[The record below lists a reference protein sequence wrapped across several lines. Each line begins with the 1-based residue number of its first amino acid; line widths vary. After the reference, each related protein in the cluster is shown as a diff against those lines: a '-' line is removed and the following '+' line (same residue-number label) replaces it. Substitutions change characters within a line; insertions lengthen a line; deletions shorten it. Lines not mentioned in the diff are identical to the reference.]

1 MTAATDTPN
10 LDNLQRALT
19 LYRKEMRE
27 FIVRNLKRVR
37 GTNVKQLL
45 SDAAAR
51 NPSIHH
57 RWQEELDG
65 GKDPKDVFDIGH
77 FPRIVNHH
85 WYAVF
90 NQATGGDRQ
99 LRNRMQIIA
108 AGRNEWAHPGDEDMS
123 FGSTVSYLENI
134 HVSLNCVGATTSA
147 QDVQTIISEYQA
159 RATVDAPPT
168 AEAEPTKAEVPKGK
182 SSNGL
187 KPWREVVAPHI
198 DVLNGDINP
207 STFAADLQEV
217 ADGKSQSMEYHNAVE
232 FYNRSY
238 ITPGLKALLVNT
250 VKRINGK
257 GGDPVIQMK
266 TGFGGGKTH
275 SLIALYH
282 LVESD
287 EILSALAAN
296 PTDTTGEMLQDV
308 FVEAGLTDPQES
320 AEAKVAVLS
329 GTNRSATEK
338 TKTDNGDPLN
348 TLWGHMA
355 WQLGG
360 QDAYDIVGEA
370 ARQWSSPGGAELDQ
384 LFSTVGPCVILIDE
398 LVAYARNLVDK
409 DEEGR
414 FLTFLQVLTE
424 SVRRNENATLV
435 VTVPATE
442 DEMGGQRAALALEN
456 IEKVM
461 GRIENISAP
470 LEIHEAFAVVRRR
483 LFEDSQVTD
492 EHRTATADA
501 FHRMYNKSKRE
512 FPERSYAPAY
522 KGKLVDCYPI
532 HPEVFDR
539 LFEDWSLISK
549 FQRTRG
555 VLRLMAVAIRQLYS
569 ANSNDVLIMPGSLP
583 LAYEPFKQ
591 ELLNTLSGRWEP
603 AVQELDGVNSKAHE
617 ADLAVGRFS
626 RYGDGA
632 ATRVARTIFFGSAPA
647 SLTGKTVTGVDEDHI
662 RLGVTQPT
670 EGVTV
675 YNEARNRLAR
685 DLYHLHASAD
695 GRLYVH
701 TTPNLRKVHQ
711 EVVSRIDSDEQD
723 ARLQTFIKGA
733 SRTNLGYARTIVFPV
748 DSVEIPDDD
757 QIKIIVLHPDH
768 HLPSRSADDN
778 IAEGF
783 ALQVLQRCGLANR
796 VYKNTVVFV
805 GAKRDVIVDLRR
817 EIREHMAWDRLDAR
831 STEHNLSGTQRIEAR
846 KHKSA
851 TEYRIDELML
861 RAYSDIIVPLQPDPA
876 DPHYSIRRIMNDSP
890 AQNNIAENALGVLK
904 SNEEIVETIGFKYF
918 DNLLSRYFFKVGV
931 DHVEIGTIWEQLAS
945 QVYMPR
951 CLNRGVLEDAI
962 KLAVDQRRYEIA
974 DDYVD
979 GGYSGLKSRSTVMDR
994 PRLLVKA
1001 DAAEAWRQLD
1011 AESGHTGR
1019 YADTVSVRQSVGGE
1033 HGEHARGSMR
1043 GTDTEATKPLSMKAT
1058 RTLTG
1063 QAAVDGDYNQFRDDI
1078 IKALRTAGGDVKV
1091 TIEITGSR
1099 AGGFEDMLARVIRQ
1113 NGEQLGF
1120 DIQFKE

>member
-19 LYRKEMRE
+19 LYRNEMRE
-27 FIVRNLKRVR
+27 FIVRNLKRVK

-45 SDAAAR
+45 LDAAAR
-51 NPSIHH
+51 NPSVYN
-57 RWQEELDG
+57 RMQEELDS
-65 GKDPKDVFDIGH
+65 GKDPKDVFDIGQ
-77 FPRIVNHH
+77 FPHIVNHH

-123 FGSTVSYLENI
+123 FGSTVSYLENM

-147 QDVQTIISEYQA
+147 KEVQTIISAYQA
-159 RATVDAPPT
+159 RATVDAPTT
-168 AEAEPTKAEVPKGK
+168 AETEPTKAEVPKGK

-187 KPWREVVAPHI
+187 KPWREVVTPHI
-198 DVLNGDINP
+198 DVLSGDINP

-282 LVESD
+282 LVESY

-308 FVEAGLTDPQES
+308 FVEAGLTDPQKS

-329 GTNRSATEK
+329 GTNRSATED
-338 TKTDNGDPLN
+338 TKTENGDPLN

-355 WQLGG
+355 WQLGC

-384 LFSTVGPCVILIDE
+384 LLSTVGPCVILIDE
-398 LVAYARNLVDK
+398 LVAYARNLVNK

-424 SVRRNENATLV
+424 SVRRSANATLV

-483 LFEDSQVTD
+483 LFEDAPVAD
-492 EHRTATADA
+492 EHRTATAEA
-501 FHRMYNKSKRE
+501 FHRMYNRSKRE

-555 VLRLMAVAIRQLYS
+555 VLRLMAVAIRHLYGAS
-569 ANSNDVLIMPGSLP
+569 SNDVLIMPGSLP

-647 SLTGKTVTGVDEDHI
+647 SLTGKNVTGVDEDHI

-685 DLYHLHASAD
+685 DLYHLHVSAD
-695 GRLYVH
+695 GRFYVH

-711 EVVSRIDSDEQD
+711 EVVGRIDSGERD
-723 ARLQTFIKGA
+723 ARLKTFIEGHGRGK
-733 SRTNLGYARTIVFPV
+733 LGDVRAIVFPTNHIEV
-748 DSVEIPDDD
+748 RDDD
-757 QIKIIVLHPDH
+757 QIKIVVLHPDCYV
-768 HLPSRSADDN
+768 PSRSAEDN
-778 IAEGF
+778 IAERF
-783 ALQVLQRCGLANR
+783 AHETLERWGLSHR
-796 VYKNTVVFV
+796 IYKNTVIFV
-805 GAKRDVIVDLRR
+805 GAKRDDISDLRS
-817 EIREHMAWDRLDAR
+817 EVTDYIAWDRLVRD
-831 STEHNLSGTQRIEAR
+831 SKEHNLSNAQRNEAVQY
-846 KHKSA
+846 KNASND
-851 TEYRIDELML
+851 RIDELMIG
-861 RAYSDIIVPLQPDPA
+861 AYSEIIVPKQSDPA
-876 DPHYSIRRIMNDSP
+876 KAEYSFRTIKISDQ
-890 AQNNIAENALGVLK
+890 AQSHIVDNAIQVLK
-904 SNEEIVETIGFKYF
+904 SSEEIVETIGFKHFNKLLEQYF
-918 DNLLSRYFFKVGV
+918 LTDGI
-931 DHVEIGTIWEQLAS
+931 DHVEIGEIWNQLTA
-945 QVYMPR
+945 QVYMTR

-962 KLAVDQRRYEIA
+962 RLAVKEQHYEVA
-974 DDYVD
+974 DGYTPD
-979 GGYSGLKSRSTVMDR
+979 GGYYGLKHESTVMDR

-1001 DAAEAWRQLD
+1001 DAAKAWRQLED
-1011 AESGHTGR
+1011 E
-1019 YADTVSVRQSVGGE
+1019 VRGKQPPRLPEPPPLVQGAGDHPDSHPPV
-1033 HGEHARGSMR
+1033 
-1043 GTDTEATKPLSMKAT
+1043 TKPIRMVSTEL
-1058 RTLTG
+1058 TLED
-1063 QAAVDGDYNQFRDDI
+1063 QDAVDRDYNLIRDDVV
-1078 IKALRTAGGDVKV
+1078 KALRTAGSTVKV
-1091 TIEITGSR
+1091 RIQIQGLHAE
-1099 AGGFEDMLARVIRQ
+1099 GFEQVNANTIKQ
-1113 NGEQLGF
+1113 NGAQLGF
-1120 DIQFKE
+1120 NIAFAE